1 MQLQA
6 LAMGLNCRVNSS
18 LLCKQTEQHKSA
30 VVVALAAL
38 KAQVTAE
45 YQGGEGLLLAFL
57 GLAYGR
63 PLWGCSLCSVCSSQC
78 RWNSRPSAGDGRCW

>member
-6 LAMGLNCRVNSS
+6 LAMGLNCRVNCS
-18 LLCKQTEQHKSA
+18 LFCKQTEQYKSA

-57 GLAYGR
+57 GLAPMDR
-63 PLWGCSLCSVCSSQC
+63 APLVLLPLRRLQQPVPLEQQALSW
-78 RWNSRPSAGDGRCW
+78 

>member
-6 LAMGLNCRVNSS
+6 LAMGLNCRVKCS
-18 LLCKQTEQHKSA
+18 LLCKETEQDKSA

-45 YQGGEGLLLAFL
+45 HQRGEGLLLAPL
-57 GLAYGR
+57 LIALVGLA
-63 PLWGCSLCSVCSSQC
+63 PLQC
-78 RWNSRPSAGDGRCW
+78 LQQPVPLEQQALSW

>member
-1 MQLQA
+1 MQLQS

-18 LLCKQTEQHKSA
+18 LLCKQTEEHKSA

-45 YQGGEGLLLAFL
+45 DQRGEGLLLTSLLIALMDRAPL
-57 GLAYGR
+57 GLL
-63 PLWGCSLCSVCSSQC
+63 PLRRLQQPVPLEQQSLS
-78 RWNSRPSAGDGRCW
+78 W